1 MSTFTVPPGDAGALR
16 RVVSTV
22 STLSSTVGETR
33 TDRLRTL
40 GARAQAALPSGRV
53 AAFAGAQGDATK
65 ATNAIGLSLVTVG
78 GAIADWAAALEDAQQ
93 TVRDASSRHTHAQT
107 LWRRAR
113 STGEQELEQQYHQDM
128 RDETTTAE
136 RAHGTLDETRR
147 RVLTTLRGEVDL
159 WVPDAP
165 GSLQPVQAWQR
176 AAVGAAPT
184 AFTLN
189 PQDLWDAYKNPDTQ
203 LAKDVVTKAIKGA
216 TKGYQVYG
224 VLNYV
229 RAPSLAAKAES
240 KFLEARNVYQ
250 ALKGSAPDLSD
261 PKVYKAYLKA
271 ERGLLKAYVSN
282 NPAEVRQAQWLFKRS
297 RGLLGDM
304 RALENARRFH
314 PGLSTPEI
322 LGKAGRF
329 DRLMRPVR
337 AVTPLLSKVLGP
349 LGVVGGAYDMYTAV
363 TDPDL
368 ETDDRAARFVG
379 GTATAVGGAVTT
391 AMAFGV
397 IATGPVG
404 LTVVAVA
411 GVVAVGCWAYE
422 NREAIAEG
430 AKKIASTVT
439 DGAKKLGDAVA
450 DGAKK
455 VWKGLFG

>member
-1 MSTFTVPPGDAGALR
+1 MSTFTVPSGDPGALR
-16 RVVSTV
+16 RVVTTV
-22 STLSSTVGETR
+22 STLAGTVGETR
-33 TDRLRTL
+33 SERLRSL
-40 GARAQAALPSGRV
+40 GTRAASALPAARV
-53 AAFAGAQGDATK
+53 AAFAGGRADAGK
-65 ATNAIGLSLVTVG
+65 ATDAVGLSLVTVG
-78 GAIADWAAALEDAQQ
+78 GAIADWAAALEEAQQ
-93 TVRDASSRHTHAQT
+93 AVRGASSRHAHAQT

-113 STGEQELEQQYHQDM
+113 STGEAELERQYHQDM
-128 RDETTTAE
+128 RDETTAAD
-136 RAHGTLDETRR
+136 RAHGALDETRR
-147 RVLTTLRGEVDL
+147 RVVSTLRGEVDL

-165 GSLQPVQAWQR
+165 STIAPVTAWQR

-184 AFTLN
+184 AFTLD
-189 PQDLWDAYKNPDTQ
+189 PQALWDAYKNPDTQ

-229 RAPSLAAKAES
+229 RAPSLATKAES

-250 ALKGSAPDLSD
+250 ALKGNAPDLSD

-271 ERGLLKAYVSN
+271 ERGMLKAYVSN

-322 LGKAGRF
+322 MGRAGRF

-337 AVTPLLSKVLGP
+337 AATPVLSKVLGP
-349 LGVVGGAYDMYTAV
+349 LGVVGGTYDMYTAV

-368 ETDDRAARFVG
+368 QTDDRAARFVG
-379 GTATAVGGAVTT
+379 GAATAVGGAVTT

-411 GVVAVGCWAYE
+411 GVVAVGAWVYE

-430 AKKIASTVT
+430 AKKVAGAVA
-439 DGAKKLGDAVA
+439 DGAKKVGGALA